1 MNENAA
7 SVVQNW
13 NDFVRWLTPHLKL
26 HYSVDEFA
34 EEVNRRPFTVRE
46 WCRLGRINAGKSLTQ
61 SGPATL
67 WVISHEEL
75 ERFRREGL
83 LPLNSSVP
91 RGEILPPIAA
101 RMRRSRRTPS
111 S

>member
-1 MNENAA
+1 MSDSTMATIQ
-7 SVVQNW
+7 SW
-13 NDFVRWLTPHLKL
+13 GDFVRWLTPHIKS

-34 EEVNRRPFTVRE
+34 KEVNRRPFTVRE
-46 WCRLGRINAGKSLTQ
+46 WCRLGRINASKSMTQ

-83 LPLNSSVP
+83 LPLNNSVP
-91 RGEILPPIAA
+91 RGNVLPAIVT
-101 RMRRSRRTPS
+101 RGRRTR
-111 S
+111 